1 MSYATRAPGSP
12 GIDATANGFSCRHGN
27 FNLIHNLMKAAS

>member
-12 GIDATANGFSCRHGN
+12 GIGAKANGFGRRHGICS
-27 FNLIHNLMKAAS
+27 LTIDIHKAAS